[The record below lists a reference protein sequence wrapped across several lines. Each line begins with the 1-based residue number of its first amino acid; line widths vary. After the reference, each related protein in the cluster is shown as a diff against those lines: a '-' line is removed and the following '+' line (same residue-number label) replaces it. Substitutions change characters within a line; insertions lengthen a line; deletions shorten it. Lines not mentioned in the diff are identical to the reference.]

1 VKFPDGAF
9 TGVFSGGT
17 AKRDVSAGIDEPVET
32 MIVDHSYLVFVVE
45 RRDREVFVLL
55 GYNFLTRLN

>member
-1 VKFPDGAF
+1 MEPSRAYSLEEQLNVM
-9 TGVFSGGT
+9 
-17 AKRDVSAGIDEPVET
+17 VSAGIDEPVET

>member
-1 VKFPDGAF
+1 MEPSRAYSLEEQLNVM
-9 TGVFSGGT
+9 
-17 AKRDVSAGIDEPVET
+17 VSAGIDEPVET

-55 GYNFLTRLN
+55 GYNF